1 MAATTFLSVYDKFLD
16 FLVEKATPEEI
27 LSFQVSDDEKE
38 FAQNL
43 VERKSAGLL
52 TSNEESLLEQMAEF
66 DLLVTILKAKAHKVS
81 RQA

>member
-1 MAATTFLSVYDKFLD
+1 MTSAPFLSVYDKFLD

-27 LSFQVSDDEKE
+27 LSFQVSDEEKE

-66 DLLVTILKAKAHKVS
+66 DLLVTILKAKAHKAH
-81 RQA
+81 QKP